1 MPSVRV
7 RENEYFDAALRR
19 FKRACEKAG
28 VLTELRRREFYEKP
42 TQERKRKKAAA
53 VKRHLKRLSRE
64 NMRGSGGGPP
74 AGTRVKL
81 DTNLLHYS
89 ELTLKASFHH
99 TPSPVRTAF
108 ALLTSGRFLS
118 QNFITGRAPL
128 AEVGEVYERMLESR
142 MISPGAPRDLDIK
155 TAIIP

>member
-53 VKRHLKRLSRE
+53 VKRHQKRSTRDFSAPARPHLLSR
-64 NMRGSGGGPP
+64 R
-74 AGTRVKL
+74 R
-81 DTNLLHYS
+81 
-89 ELTLKASFHH
+89 
-99 TPSPVRTAF
+99 
-108 ALLTSGRFLS
+108 
-118 QNFITGRAPL
+118 
-128 AEVGEVYERMLESR
+128 
-142 MISPGAPRDLDIK
+142 PRDRSRSASPR
-155 TAIIP
+155 T

>member
-53 VKRHLKRLSRE
+53 VKRLNAGAIAIQHLSLSPC
-64 NMRGSGGGPP
+64 GS
-74 AGTRVKL
+74 
-81 DTNLLHYS
+81 
-89 ELTLKASFHH
+89 
-99 TPSPVRTAF
+99 
-108 ALLTSGRFLS
+108 
-118 QNFITGRAPL
+118 
-128 AEVGEVYERMLESR
+128 
-142 MISPGAPRDLDIK
+142 
-155 TAIIP
+155 

>member
-53 VKRHLKRLSRE
+53 VKPVSYTHLDVYKR
-64 NMRGSGGGPP
+64 
-74 AGTRVKL
+74 
-81 DTNLLHYS
+81 
-89 ELTLKASFHH
+89 
-99 TPSPVRTAF
+99 
-108 ALLTSGRFLS
+108 
-118 QNFITGRAPL
+118 QI
-128 AEVGEVYERMLESR
+128 
-142 MISPGAPRDLDIK
+142 
-155 TAIIP
+155 